1 MKYNMFNLNKESKGK
16 IMKDANK
23 KVKTFLVREIPAEQ
37 WEQFKIKAIQKGT
50 TCNKAML
57 ELINRYSK

>member
-1 MKYNMFNLNKESKGK
+1 M
-16 IMKDANK
+16 IKDRK
-23 KVKTFLVREIPAEQ
+23 SKTFLVREIPADK

-57 ELINRYSK
+57 VLIDRYSRGLVR

>member
-1 MKYNMFNLNKESKGK
+1 M
-16 IMKDANK
+16 IKDK
-23 KVKTFLVREIPAEQ
+23 KSKTFLVRDIPAEK

-57 ELINRYSK
+57 ELINRYSRGIVR